1 MTPPRLAGIDIAR
14 GLALI
19 GMFIAHAAPYPD
31 PDAEWIVDGR
41 SSLLFAT
48 LAGVSLGLMSGS
60 AEPTAERG
68 RMRQTVVL
76 RALLL
81 ILLGLV
87 LWIVP
92 TDIAIILDYYGV
104 MFLLLVPL
112 LFLPRRVLAI
122 VAVTLF
128 VIAPLLA
135 DAAQPIVDGATTPA
149 LVVVPVEWL
158 LTGYYPALVWLP
170 VLILGLI
177 AARSDLRRVGTQ
189 LLVLLGG
196 IGGMLVGYGAAAVVP
211 GVDASAHSATH
222 AEILGSGGFAFTVI
236 GALLLLTGPAL
247 GAVGGGLRF
256 ALAPVAAMGSMPL
269 TIYTGQILV
278 IASFFIAAGRP
289 FVVYDSWALVVW
301 LIIGSALFA
310 LLWRRFVGP
319 GPLEWVMR
327 QLTSPPSLATDRT
340 PTTTT

>member
-1 MTPPRLAGIDIAR
+1 MTPPRLAGIDVAR

-19 GMFIAHAAPYPD
+19 GMFIAHAAPYPN

-48 LAGVSLGLMSGS
+48 LAGVSLGLMSGGE
-60 AEPTAERG
+60 EPTAQRG
-68 RMRQTVVL
+68 RMRLTVVL
-76 RALLL
+76 RAVLL
-81 ILLGLV
+81 ILLGV
-87 LWIVP
+87 ALWILP

-104 MFLLLVPL
+104 MFLLLAPL
-112 LFLPRRVLAI
+112 LFLPRPVLAI

-135 DAAQPIVDGATTPA
+135 DAAEPLADSATTPA
-149 LVVVPVEWL
+149 FVVVPVDWL

-170 VLILGLI
+170 LLILGLI

-196 IGGMLVGYGAAAVVP
+196 IAGMTVGYGAAAVLP

-222 AEILGSGGFAFTVI
+222 AEIAGSGGFAFTVI

-247 GAVGGGLRF
+247 GLVGRGIRF
-256 ALAPVAAMGSMPL
+256 ALTPVGAMGSMPL

-278 IASFFIAAGRP
+278 IASFFVAAGRP
-289 FVVYDSWALVVW
+289 FVVYDSWALVAW

-310 LLWRRFVGP
+310 LAWRRFVGP

-327 QLTSPPSLATDRT
+327 RLTSPPALTAEPLATH
-340 PTTTT
+340 